1 MSWPELARNYYQA
14 RIIIIKVGW
23 PAYLLDITHLLRT
36 SEAVFTLKKEH
47 IRIHALCLHIYILR
61 HWALAIK
68 SVQNIG
74 IMNKYSYSCPIYM
87 LDRGVYLATV
97 LAILGVL
104 GGLGGW

>member
-1 MSWPELARNYYQA
+1 MLFHIVIEAQKTLLTGMSWPELARNYYQA

-61 HWALAIK
+61 H
-68 SVQNIG
+68 
-74 IMNKYSYSCPIYM
+74 
-87 LDRGVYLATV
+87 
-97 LAILGVL
+97 
-104 GGLGGW
+104 